1 MCRPLRKA
9 RDTLGGNPL
18 KPCLPIMI
26 PLMKWL
32 MVDGDVKD
40 SFAIFWPKM
49 STPAIYDGEIP
60 AQEWSFCSDSSGV
73 LIINFLTKLYFW
85 NMFVF
90 LIIKHLKC
98 LKSFCH
104 EFWSHFFVGN
114 IQIGKSQDVSC
125 AVCKCVHCALC
136 VPLKINVSPL
146 CQVKPASGSWKQAQ
160 SRIQKQR

>member
-18 KPCLPIMI
+18 KPCLPIMN
-26 PLMKWL
+26 PLIKWL
-32 MVDGDVKD
+32 MVDGDRKRFICDILDENVD
-40 SFAIFWPKM
+40 
-49 STPAIYDGEIP
+49 TPAIYDGEIP

-85 NMFVF
+85 YMFVF

-125 AVCKCVHCALC
+125 AVC

-146 CQVKPASGSWKQAQ
+146 CQVKPASGSCKQAQ